1 MPITR
6 AAIPFAI
13 VLALAACQKAP
24 ETAAPAPASA
34 PATPTPPVAA
44 TEPAPPADTIT
55 AYKLLVAQQIVA
67 ANPDNTFDGPL
78 PAMLPAIV
86 VLDISIDR
94 DGKLKKV
101 RVHRSRDSEASAAA
115 LAAVR
120 RVEEPFPPTAQL
132 MRKRD
137 KTLDFSETF
146 LFNERYQ
153 FQLRTLSGPQ

>member
-1 MPITR
+1 MRIR
-6 AAIPFAI
+6 LAVLAAA
-13 VLALAACQKAP
+13 LALAACQKAP
-24 ETAAPAPASA
+24 EPAIQPPASA
-34 PATPTPPVAA
+34 PATPAPPVAA
-44 TEPAPPADTIT
+44 PIPAPPADTIA
-55 AYKLLVAQQIVA
+55 AYKLLVARQIVA

-78 PAMLPAIV
+78 PAMMPAIV

-101 RVHRSRDSEASAAA
+101 RVHRSRDSEASTAA

-120 RVEEPFPPTAQL
+120 RVAEPFPPTAQL

-137 KTLDFSETF
+137 RTLDFSETF
-146 LFNERYQ
+146 LFNEGYQ

>member
-1 MPITR
+1 MR
-6 AAIPFAI
+6 RLQAATLLATA
-13 VLALAACQKAP
+13 LALAACKKAP
-24 ETAAPAPASA
+24 EPVIAPAISIPAP
-34 PATPTPPVAA
+34 PAPPVTAP
-44 TEPAPPADTIT
+44 EPAPPATTIA
-55 AYKLLVAQQIVA
+55 AYKLLVARQIMA
-67 ANPDNTFDGPL
+67 ANPDGTFDGPL

-86 VLDISIDR
+86 VLDLSMDR
-94 DGKLKKV
+94 DGKLKKL

-120 RVEEPFPPTAQL
+120 RVAQPFPPAEQL
-132 MRKRD
+132 LRKRD